1 MKQTGSLFT
10 VGKPQIYQTANKGV
24 IMSIQ
29 ELFDELRKEPD
40 WTKEVVVMIDDNFVP
55 VSRVVPNLLDVDVL
69 ILRLKKKE

>member
-1 MKQTGSLFT
+1 
-10 VGKPQIYQTANKGV
+10 
-24 IMSIQ
+24 MSIQ